1 MGKGIQYTVIKNLE
15 SQKGLQTIQGLRSQF
30 LQPDGIFTPMPFWF
44 WNGRLEREELLRQLR
59 DFRDKGVEGFVLH
72 PRIGIPDTLGYLS
85 DEFMTL
91 VEAVVDEAASM
102 NMRVILYDEG
112 MYPSGSANGEIVRRN
127 PEFASRG
134 LIMIEQPMKNTP
146 EWSIPLEEGDRIVSV
161 QAILRTGNDLEGIEA
176 SKTQIIEMAE
186 DFGSTVSYTPPDA
199 GEWSYVA
206 FIDRLS
212 LGTIRG
218 IHYGQDDGEPGAP
231 RAADLLNP
239 EAVQMFIELTHERYY
254 GRIGRHFGSSIIAM
268 FTDEPDLLGRK
279 HRKGMLPWTAGF
291 LEEFIRSG
299 NREEELILLWL
310 ESGDYTADIRRRY
323 RKAVRHRM
331 EQSFYK
337 PLHDWCEAHGIALTG
352 HPAASDDMGLL
363 RYFHIPGQDI
373 VWRWLAP
380 EGDLGITGKH
390 STMGKCSADSAR
402 HRNKLRNLN
411 ECFGVCGKGNS
422 WALTADDTK
431 WYLDWLFVRGVNLI
445 CPHAFYYSIEGE
457 RLHER
462 APDVGP
468 NNIWWPE
475 YSRFS
480 QYIKRMSWVMTES
493 INQPELCVLCRADH
507 LSWELARPLYEG
519 QMEFNYLEEE
529 LLQEEAVLKDGMMSI
544 ANQRYRIVLLEDVE
558 QFEPNTREK
567 LKEFVRH
574 GGIVME
580 HNRGAAAPVSY
591 AEPGWEVLHTLE
603 SVAERVGQLLSH
615 RAEFKPVSP
624 GLRISHVIKDHIHLY
639 VLVNEGETAI
649 QGSVFINGEGK
660 PELWDAWSGTITPVQ
675 AEARDG
681 GMDIALTI
689 DRRQCLVLALDPD
702 ASSIIDPVSTK
713 QETVAQDL
721 SEGWQV
727 DGAEGA
733 ISLTSWT
740 EWEGREHFSGT
751 VTYTRELEWK
761 PSASYTDVILDLGEV
776 HEMAKVFLNG
786 QLIDTKLWSPYR
798 CSLSDYLLTG
808 KNVLQVEVTN
818 TLANRYDQVSLP
830 SGMLGPITLTICLEV

>member
-1 MGKGIQYTVIKNLE
+1 MMMKLE
-15 SQKGLQTIQGLRSQF
+15 SLRTQF
-30 LQPDGIFTPMPFWF
+30 LTPDGAFTPMPFWF
-44 WNGRLEREELLRQLR
+44 WNGNLEQEELLRQLR

-85 DEFMTL
+85 DEFMAL
-91 VEAVVDEAASM
+91 VEAIIDEAASM

-112 MYPSGSANGEIVRRN
+112 MYPSGSANGEIVRCK
-127 PEFASRG
+127 PEYASRG
-134 LIMIEQPMKNTP
+134 LIMLEQPMKNTP
-146 EWSIPLEEGDRIVSV
+146 EWIIPLEEGDRIVSV
-161 QAILRTGNDLEGIEA
+161 QAISRTGPKLEGIEG
-176 SKTQIIEMAE
+176 SKTQIIEVA
-186 DFGSTVSYTPPDA
+186 DDSCGIVSFAPPDEGA
-199 GEWSYVA
+199 WSYVA
-206 FIDRLS
+206 FIDRYS

-239 EAVQMFIELTHERYY
+239 EAVQLFIELTHERYY
-254 GRIGRHFGSSIIAM
+254 ERIGRHFGSSIIAM

-291 LEEFIRSG
+291 LEEFMSSG
-299 NREEELILLWL
+299 NREEDLVLLWL
-310 ESGDYTADIRRRY
+310 ESGDNTAEIRRCY

-331 EQSFYK
+331 ERSFYK
-337 PLHDWCEAHGIALTG
+337 PLHDWCEAHSIALTG

-402 HRNKLRNLN
+402 HRNKSRNLN
-411 ECFGVCGKGNS
+411 ECFGVCAKGNS
-422 WALTADDTK
+422 WALTADDMK

-445 CPHAFYYSIEGE
+445 SPHAFYYSIEGE

-475 YSRFS
+475 YDRFS

-493 INQPELCVLCRADH
+493 INQPEVCVLCRADH

-519 QMEFNYLEEE
+519 QIEFNYLEEE
-529 LLQEEAVLKDGMMSI
+529 LLQDEAVLENGMIAI

-558 QFEPNTREK
+558 QFELDTREK
-567 LKEFVRH
+567 LKEFVCQ
-574 GGIVME
+574 GGRILE
-580 HNRGAAAPVSY
+580 HNRVTAPPVGCV
-591 AEPGWEVLHTLE
+591 EPGWEVHHSIE
-603 SVAERVGQLLSH
+603 AVADRVEQILPH
-615 RAEFKPVSP
+615 RAEFKPLSP
-624 GLRISHVIKDHIHLY
+624 GLRISHVVKEGIHLY

-649 QGSVFINGEGK
+649 KGTLSMNGEGK
-660 PELWDAWSGTITPVQ
+660 PELWDAWSGTSIPVE
-675 AEARDG
+675 AEARNG
-681 GMDIALTI
+681 GMNIPLTI
-689 DRRQCLVLALDPD
+689 ERRQCLVIALDP
-702 ASSIIDPVSTK
+702 AAAVTLNPVISK
-713 QETVAQDL
+713 QEAVAQDL
-721 SEGWQV
+721 NDGWEV
-727 DGAEGA
+727 DGVEGEVP
-733 ISLTSWT
+733 LTSWT

-751 VTYTRELEWK
+751 MTYTRELEWNRT
-761 PSASYTDVILDLGEV
+761 ASYADVILDLGEI

-786 QLIDTKLWSPYR
+786 RLIDVKLWSPYR
-798 CSLSDYLLTG
+798 FSLSDHLLTG
-808 KNVLQVEVTN
+808 KNVLKVEVTN
-818 TLANRYDQVSLP
+818 TLANRYDRVSLP
-830 SGMLGPITLTICLEV
+830 SGMLGPVTLTTCIEV